1 MRRNTAGFAPGPAP
15 GPVRSPGPGHAPR
28 PVARCAYRCGGDAGG
43 GGPARRG
50 HLARRVLSAALDR
63 RRLLYL
69 GGGALSAV
77 VYYAILGAQ
86 LAALGHRVP
95 YLLLLVTSQF
105 VASVVV
111 YPWYR
116 LMVFRVSGS
125 SWVLGHLRFYA
136 VGLGFLAASVT
147 GVPLLVELA
156 GIPIMVA
163 QALVIV
169 VNVPLGYLAH
179 RLWTFPSRRKN

>member
-1 MRRNTAGFAPGPAP
+1 M
-15 GPVRSPGPGHAPR
+15 
-28 PVARCAYRCGGDAGG
+28 
-43 GGPARRG
+43 
-50 HLARRVLSAALDR
+50 ALDR
-63 RRLLYL
+63 RRVLYL

-77 VYYAILGAQ
+77 VYYAILGVQ

-95 YLLLLVTSQF
+95 YLLLLVTSHF

-147 GVPLLVELA
+147 GVPLMVELA

-169 VNVPLGYLAH
+169 VNVPLCYLVH

>member
-1 MRRNTAGFAPGPAP
+1 MRPNTAGLAPESARGPA
-15 GPVRSPGPGHAPR
+15 RSPGPGHAPQ
-28 PVARCAYRCGGDAGG
+28 PVPPSADRCGADAGG
-43 GGPARRG
+43 GRPAGRR

-63 RRLLYL
+63 RRVLYL
-69 GGGALSAV
+69 GSGAMSAG
-77 VYYAILGAQ
+77 VYYAVLGVQ
-86 LAALGHRVP
+86 LAALGRRVP
-95 YLLLLVTSQF
+95 YPVLLVTSQF

-136 VGLGFLAASVT
+136 VGLSFLAASVT
-147 GVPLLVELA
+147 GVPLMVELA

-169 VNVPLGYLAH
+169 VNVPLGYVVH

>member
-1 MRRNTAGFAPGPAP
+1 MRRNTAGFAPGSAP
-15 GPVRSPGPGHAPR
+15 GSAPETARSPGPGHAPR
-28 PVARCAYRCGGDAGG
+28 PAASSS

-69 GGGALSAV
+69 GSGALSAV

-179 RLWTFPSRRKN
+179 RLWTFRPGVRTDH

>member
-1 MRRNTAGFAPGPAP
+1 MPFDDRRGT
-15 GPVRSPGPGHAPR
+15 
-28 PVARCAYRCGGDAGG
+28 DAGG
-43 GGPARRG
+43 RPPAARRN
-50 HLARRVLSAALDR
+50 LARRVLSVALDR
-63 RRLLYL
+63 RRVLYL
-69 GGGALSAV
+69 GGGAMSAV
-77 VYYAILGAQ
+77 VYYAILGVQ

-95 YLLLLVTSQF
+95 YLILLVTSQF
-105 VASVVV
+105 AASVVV

-156 GIPIMVA
+156 GVPIMVA
-163 QALVIV
+163 QAVVIV
-169 VNVPLGYLAH
+169 VNVPLSYLVH
-179 RLWTFPSRRKN
+179 GLWTFPARRKN